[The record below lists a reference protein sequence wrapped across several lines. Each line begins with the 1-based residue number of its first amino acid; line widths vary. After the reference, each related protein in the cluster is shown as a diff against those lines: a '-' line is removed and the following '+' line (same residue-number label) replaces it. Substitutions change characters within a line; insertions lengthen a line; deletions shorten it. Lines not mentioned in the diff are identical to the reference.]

1 MENKVE
7 NLELIV
13 NLSDDSK
20 SKIEYLNRQLIEKAG
35 AILSVDEVTYH
46 SVKVAVR
53 NINGKHLSKYDLM
66 QHAYKTFSENL
77 PDNYRI
83 LIKL

>member
-13 NLSDDSK
+13 NLSEDSRA
-20 SKIEYLNRQLIEKAG
+20 KIESLNRQLIEKAG
-35 AILSVDEVTYH
+35 AILLVDEVTLH
-46 SVKVAVR
+46 SVKVAVK
-53 NINGKHLSKYDLM
+53 NINGKRVSKYDLM
-66 QHAYKTFSENL
+66 QHAYKAFSENI
-77 PDNYRI
+77 PTNYRI